1 MGFIQLGEIS
11 RSLLYPFGMC
21 ITCIINIITESLL
34 SSLEFKDLEGETIT
48 FSKHLFFLVW
58 VWLMFLGESSN
69 IIIYIIQR
77 LRTPNK
83 DTQHYHKKLKVNRTG
98 ILPRKDKC
106 TVVLIIIIL
115 FILDTSTSFTL
126 FVTRQ
131 TSYLSKGEL
140 LLKLLSTFF
149 TSILTIVV
157 LKYKYYKHH
166 ILGFIIVSVAL
177 ISMTIMEVVIYK
189 LKGNDIFFSS
199 ELVILF
205 LTYLFSSVQE
215 VYEKYL
221 IDIKFVNP
229 FALIAFEGFGGLF
242 TTSCLLVVFYNVRCV
257 SGVICEENAPK
268 TEDFIKTWQ
277 IISKNP
283 RLIILVS
290 ILYISITFFNSF
302 RILTNQHY
310 TPTHRS
316 LSDSIASFIA
326 WILKLTIPFLNQTT
340 TKDDVFYIQNI
351 IMGVLYIIMIIGVLI
366 FLEIIILTFCDLDR
380 NTKEKIN
387 ARQEFFGINNT
398 ILPVTDNEG
407 SEEEKSQDNSTL
419 Y

>member
-34 SSLEFKDLEGETIT
+34 SSLEFKDLEGKT
-48 FSKHLFFLVW
+48 FSKHPFFL

-69 IIIYIIQR
+69 IIIYIVQR

-189 LKGNDIFFSS
+189 LKRNDIFFSS
-199 ELVILF
+199 EFIVILF

-242 TTSCLLVVFYNVRCV
+242 TTSCLLVVFYNVTCIDD
-257 SGVICEENAPK
+257 VICEKNAPK

-277 IISKNP
+277 IIFKNP
-283 RLIILVS
+283 ILIILVS

-326 WILKLTIPFLNQTT
+326 WILKLTIPFFNQTT
-340 TKDDVFYIQNI
+340 TKDDVFYRKNI

-398 ILPVTDNEG
+398 IIPVTDNEE

>member
-21 ITCIINIITESLL
+21 ITCIINIITQSLL
-34 SSLEFKDLEGETIT
+34 SSLKFEDLEGETIT
-48 FSKHLFFLVW
+48 FSKHPFFL

-69 IIIYIIQR
+69 IIIYIVQR

-115 FILDTSTSFTL
+115 FILDTSTSLTL

-131 TSYLSKGEL
+131 TSYLSIGEL

-149 TSILTIVV
+149 TAILTIVV

-189 LKGNDIFFSS
+189 LKGNDKSFSS
-199 ELVILF
+199 VFIVILF

-242 TTSCLLVVFYNVRCV
+242 TTSCLLVVFYNVKCV
-257 SGVICEENAPK
+257 SGVICEEKAPK

-283 RLIILVS
+283 ILIILVS

-398 ILPVTDNEG
+398 ILPVTDNEE

>member
-11 RSLLYPFGMC
+11 RNLLYPFGMC

-34 SSLEFKDLEGETIT
+34 SSLEFKDLEGKT
-48 FSKHLFFLVW
+48 FSKHPFFL

-69 IIIYIIQR
+69 IIIYIVQR

-189 LKGNDIFFSS
+189 LKENGKIFSS
-199 ELVILF
+199 KFIVILF

-277 IISKNP
+277 IISQNP

-326 WILKLTIPFLNQTT
+326 WILKLTIPFFNQTT

-398 ILPVTDNEG
+398 IIPVTDNEE

>member
-34 SSLEFKDLEGETIT
+34 SSLEFKDLEGKT
-48 FSKHLFFLVW
+48 FSKHPFFL

-69 IIIYIIQR
+69 IIIYIVQR

-115 FILDTSTSFTL
+115 FILDTSTSLTL

-131 TSYLSKGEL
+131 TSYLSIGEL

-149 TSILTIVV
+149 TAILTIVV

-189 LKGNDIFFSS
+189 LKENGKIFSS
-199 ELVILF
+199 VFIVILF

-242 TTSCLLVVFYNVRCV
+242 NTSCLLVVFYNVKCV

-283 RLIILVS
+283 ILIILVS

-366 FLEIIILTFCDLDR
+366 FLEIIILM
-380 NTKEKIN
+380 IW
-387 ARQEFFGINNT
+387 
-398 ILPVTDNEG
+398 
-407 SEEEKSQDNSTL
+407 
-419 Y
+419 

>member
-34 SSLEFKDLEGETIT
+34 SSLEFKDLEGKT
-48 FSKHLFFLVW
+48 FSKHPFFL

-69 IIIYIIQR
+69 IIIYIVQR

-189 LKGNDIFFSS
+189 LKRNDIFFSS
-199 ELVILF
+199 EFIVILF

-242 TTSCLLVVFYNVRCV
+242 TTSCLLVVFDNGKY
-257 SGVICEENAPK
+257 
-268 TEDFIKTWQ
+268 FIETWQ
-277 IISKNP
+277 IISQNQ

-326 WILKLTIPFLNQTT
+326 WILKLTIPFFNQTT
-340 TKDDVFYIQNI
+340 TKDDVFYRKNI

-398 ILPVTDNEG
+398 IIPVTDNEE

>member
-34 SSLEFKDLEGETIT
+34 SSLEFKDLEGKT
-48 FSKHLFFLVW
+48 FSKHPFFL

-69 IIIYIIQR
+69 IIIYIVQR

-131 TSYLSKGEL
+131 TPHLSKGEL

-149 TSILTIVV
+149 TAILTIVV

-189 LKGNDIFFSS
+189 LKGNGKIFSS
-199 ELVILF
+199 VFIVILF

-242 TTSCLLVVFYNVRCV
+242 TTSCLFVVFYNV
-257 SGVICEENAPK
+257 K
-268 TEDFIKTWQ
+268 YFITTWQ
-277 IISKNP
+277 IISQNP

-387 ARQEFFGINNT
+387 ARQEFFGIHNT
-398 ILPVTDNEG
+398 IIPVTDNEG

>member
-1 MGFIQLGEIS
+1 MGFIQLGKIS

-21 ITCIINIITESLL
+21 ITCIINIITEFLL
-34 SSLEFKDLEGETIT
+34 SSLEFKDLEGKTIT
-48 FSKHLFFLVW
+48 FYKPFFL

-69 IIIYIIQR
+69 IIIYIVQR

-189 LKGNDIFFSS
+189 LKGNDIFFFS

-242 TTSCLLVVFYNVRCV
+242 TTSCLLVVFDNGKY
-257 SGVICEENAPK
+257 
-268 TEDFIKTWQ
+268 FIETWQ
-277 IISKNP
+277 IISQNP

-326 WILKLTIPFLNQTT
+326 WTLKLTIPFLNQTT

-398 ILPVTDNEG
+398 IIPVTDNEE

>member
-11 RSLLYPFGMC
+11 RSLLYAFGTC
-21 ITCIINIITESLL
+21 ITCIINIITQSLL
-34 SSLEFKDLEGETIT
+34 SSLEFKDLEGKT
-48 FSKHLFFLVW
+48 FSKHPFFL

-69 IIIYIIQR
+69 IIIYIVQR

-115 FILDTSTSFTL
+115 FILDTSTSLTL
-126 FVTRQ
+126 FVTRE
-131 TSYLSKGEL
+131 TSYLSIGEL

-149 TSILTIVV
+149 TAILTIVV

-189 LKGNDIFFSS
+189 LKENGKIFSS
-199 ELVILF
+199 VFIVILF

-242 TTSCLLVVFYNVRCV
+242 TTSCLLVVFDNGKY
-257 SGVICEENAPK
+257 
-268 TEDFIKTWQ
+268 FINTWQ
-277 IISKNP
+277 IISNNP
-283 RLIILVS
+283 GLIILVS

>member
-1 MGFIQLGEIS
+1 MGFIQLGKIS

-21 ITCIINIITESLL
+21 ITCIINIITEPLL
-34 SSLEFKDLEGETIT
+34 SSPKFKDLEGEAIA
-48 FSKHLFFLVW
+48 FSKHPFFL

-69 IIIYIIQR
+69 IIIYIVQR

-189 LKGNDIFFSS
+189 LKGNGKIFSS
-199 ELVILF
+199 VFIVILF

-242 TTSCLLVVFYNVRCV
+242 TTSCLLVVFYNVKCV

-398 ILPVTDNEG
+398 IIPVTDNEE

>member
-34 SSLEFKDLEGETIT
+34 SSLEFKDLEGKT
-48 FSKHLFFLVW
+48 FSKHPFFL

-69 IIIYIIQR
+69 IIIYIVQR

-189 LKGNDIFFSS
+189 LKGNDIFFFS

-242 TTSCLLVVFYNVRCV
+242 TTSCLLVVFYNVKCV
-257 SGVICEENAPK
+257 SGVICEEKAPK
-268 TEDFIKTWQ
+268 TEDFINTWQ

-326 WILKLTIPFLNQTT
+326 WTLKLTIPFLNQTT

-398 ILPVTDNEG
+398 IIPVTDNEG

>member
-34 SSLEFKDLEGETIT
+34 SSLEFKDLEGKT
-48 FSKHLFFLVW
+48 FSKHPFFL

-69 IIIYIIQR
+69 IIIYIVQR

-115 FILDTSTSFTL
+115 FILDTSTSLTL
-126 FVTRQ
+126 FVTRE
-131 TSYLSKGEL
+131 TSYLSIGEL

-149 TSILTIVV
+149 TAILTIVV

-189 LKGNDIFFSS
+189 LKGNDKSFSS
-199 ELVILF
+199 VFIVILF

-242 TTSCLLVVFYNVRCV
+242 TTSCLLVVFYNVKCV

-283 RLIILVS
+283 ILIILVS

-351 IMGVLYIIMIIGVLI
+351 IMGL
-366 FLEIIILTFCDLDR
+366 FHRIIICFSITYFLIQNIYLNIWVFIQLFNIFNCAT
-380 NTKEKIN
+380 
-387 ARQEFFGINNT
+387 
-398 ILPVTDNEG
+398 V
-407 SEEEKSQDNSTL
+407 SNSI
-419 Y
+419 

>member
-34 SSLEFKDLEGETIT
+34 SSLEFKDLEGKT
-48 FSKHLFFLVW
+48 FSKHPFFL

-69 IIIYIIQR
+69 IIIYIVQR

-189 LKGNDIFFSS
+189 LKGNGKIFSS
-199 ELVILF
+199 VFIVILF

-242 TTSCLLVVFYNVRCV
+242 TTSCLLVVFDNGKY
-257 SGVICEENAPK
+257 
-268 TEDFIKTWQ
+268 FIETWQ
-277 IISKNP
+277 IISQDQ

-398 ILPVTDNEG
+398 IIPVTDNEE

>member
-34 SSLEFKDLEGETIT
+34 SSLEFKDLEGKT
-48 FSKHLFFLVW
+48 FSKHPFFL

-69 IIIYIIQR
+69 IIIYIVQR

-189 LKGNDIFFSS
+189 LKENGKIFSS
-199 ELVILF
+199 VFIVILF

-242 TTSCLLVVFYNVRCV
+242 TTSCLLVVFDNGKY
-257 SGVICEENAPK
+257 
-268 TEDFIKTWQ
+268 FIETWQ
-277 IISKNP
+277 IISQNP

-326 WILKLTIPFLNQTT
+326 WILKLTIPFFNQTT

-398 ILPVTDNEG
+398 IIPVTDNEE